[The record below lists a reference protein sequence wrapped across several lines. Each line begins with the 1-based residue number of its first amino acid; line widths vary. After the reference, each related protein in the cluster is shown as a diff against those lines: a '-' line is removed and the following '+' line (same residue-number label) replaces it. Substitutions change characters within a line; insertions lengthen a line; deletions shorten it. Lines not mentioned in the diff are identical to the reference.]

1 MIQRIMQG
9 AVEVIICDD
18 SLNADHLG
26 ALTKT
31 LDECFE
37 EGQPRIVLDLKSSPL
52 IDSAGLEL
60 LVDMHERCQ
69 QRGGSIKLAGL
80 NPLCLEIVRITGV
93 SKQLELYDD
102 ARSAV
107 RSFL

>member
-1 MIQRIMQG
+1 MIERIMQG
-9 AVEVIICDD
+9 AVEVITCDD
-18 SLNADHLG
+18 SVNADHLG
-26 ALTKT
+26 PLTKT

-37 EGQPRIVLDLKSSPL
+37 EGQPRIVLDLKASPL
-52 IDSAGLEL
+52 VDSAGLEL

-69 QRGGSIKLAGL
+69 QRGGSIKLAGV
-80 NPLCLEIVRITGV
+80 NPLCLDILRITGV
-93 SKQLELYDD
+93 DKQLELFDD

>member
-9 AVEVIICDD
+9 AVEVITCDD

-80 NPLCLEIVRITGV
+80 NQLCLEIVRITGV